1 MSGFALKTD
10 LLLPLSLFLGHA
22 SIPISKEILVAK
34 NLPFRF
40 PGGIEQKI
48 GSCYDF
54 AALQFLKLS
63 DSTGIVCRSPFVYFI
78 LAFLPLPA
86 PTLPLAVHTTL
97 YIFR

>member
-10 LLLPLSLFLGHA
+10 LLLPPSLFLGHA

-48 GSCYDF
+48 GCYDF

-86 PTLPLAVHTTL
+86 PTLAVHTTL